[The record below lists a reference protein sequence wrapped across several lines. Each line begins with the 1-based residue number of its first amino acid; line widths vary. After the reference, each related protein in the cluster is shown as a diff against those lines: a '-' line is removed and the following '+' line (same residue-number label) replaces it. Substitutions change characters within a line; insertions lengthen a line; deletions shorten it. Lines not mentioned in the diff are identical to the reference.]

1 MLGILEDLTIALKI
15 VGILILFRWVADNI
29 QHRLLATLVLL
40 VGAYYLLFVE
50 WDIFGVFVVLFI
62 IVAMTGVGMFVQD
75 LVFQYDS
82 VAREQEGGMAVYL
95 RRR

>member
-1 MLGILEDLTIALKI
+1 MLGIFNDVTIALKI
-15 VGILILFRWVADNI
+15 VGFLILFRWVAENI
-29 QHRLLATLVLL
+29 HHRLLATLVLL

-50 WDIFGVFVVLFI
+50 WDLFGMFVVLFI
-62 IVAMTGVGMFVQD
+62 IVAMTGIGVFVQD

-82 VAREQEGGMAVYL
+82 VARGEEERVAMYL